1 MSSTRPANHDRVEPA
16 GDSAGQPLNRL
27 FERYRILDVAD
38 RLFYERGIHAAG
50 VDLIVAESGAAKTTL
65 YSHFKTKDDLVAA
78 YLERRCLLWRE
89 RLNAAVSGGDE
100 PASQRL
106 LRSCASSTFSA
117 TGSPN
122 RTSAAAR
129 SSTPWRNSPP
139 IIRPRR

>member
-1 MSSTRPANHDRVEPA
+1 MTASSLLTTVRVSHSIDYSSGTGSSTLPT
-16 GDSAGQPLNRL
+16 G
-27 FERYRILDVAD
+27 
-38 RLFYERGIHAAG
+38 LFYERGIHAAG
-50 VDLIVAESGAAKTTL
+50 VDLIVAESGADKTTL

>member
-1 MSSTRPANHDRVEPA
+1 
-16 GDSAGQPLNRL
+16 
-27 FERYRILDVAD
+27 
-38 RLFYERGIHAAG
+38 LFYERGIHAAG